1 MINLV
6 ADAHP
11 IIAKRADIT
20 HIGDKRVDLPCVSVF
35 KMCGRKIGVWRDYFD
50 IATYISAFLE

>member
-11 IIAKRADIT
+11 IIAERADIT
-20 HIGDKRVDLPCVSVF
+20 HIGDKRVDLPCVGVF
-35 KMCGRKIGVWRDYFD
+35 KMRGSKIGV
-50 IATYISAFLE
+50 